1 MKFILNFFNR
11 TLYYTIL
18 RKKSILFCKTEG
30 KFTDF
35 RTDLALE
42 RHEMLNESEMSGIKT
57 EISETG
63 NMKITKITVATRDA
77 SLKIGRPEGTYI
89 TAEIPPL
96 SEYCAEETETVE
108 ALARLIVS
116 LLPEEGT
123 VLTVGLGN
131 ESITPDA
138 LGPVSCS
145 MILATRHI
153 SGELS
158 EDTGLGR
165 LRPSAVFAP
174 GVLGQTGVETA
185 EMIKGITRLISPCA
199 VIVIDALAAGRL
211 SRLGRT
217 VQISD
222 SGIIPGSGV
231 GNSRAEISRRT
242 LGVPV
247 ISIGVPTVADV
258 RAVVSDI
265 SDDESGN
272 MIVTSREI
280 DVVISRAARLTALA
294 VNKALQPH
302 ISVEE
307 MLILVASV

>member
-1 MKFILNFFNR
+1 
-11 TLYYTIL
+11 
-18 RKKSILFCKTEG
+18 
-30 KFTDF
+30 
-35 RTDLALE
+35 
-42 RHEMLNESEMSGIKT
+42 MLPAG
-57 EISETG
+57 EISGAETDIFESG
-63 NMKITKITVATRDA
+63 ETKITKIKVLSREAA
-77 SLKIGRPEGTYI
+77 LKLGKPEGTYI

-96 SEYCAEETETVE
+96 SEYCAGETETVE
-108 ALARLIVS
+108 LLAELLSS
-116 LLPEEGT
+116 LLPGNGT

-131 ESITPDA
+131 KSITPDA

-153 SGELS
+153 SGELAES
-158 EDTGLGR
+158 TGLGS

-185 EMIKGITRLISPCA
+185 EMIKGVVRLISPCA
-199 VIVIDALAAGRL
+199 VIVIDALAARRL

-222 SGIIPGSGV
+222 SGIVPGSGV

-247 ISIGVPTVADV
+247 ISIGVPTVAD
-258 RAVVSDI
+258 ACSVVGDD
-265 SDDESGN
+265 SDDESRK
-272 MIVTSREI
+272 MIVTPREI
-280 DVVISRAARLTALA
+280 DIVISRAARLVALS

-302 ISVEE
+302 ISVDE
-307 MLILVASV
+307 MLTLVTSV